1 MAENR
6 TRSELREAK
15 KKNKKSQTKGNHTL
29 FKKVLIAVLI
39 LGVVGLVAG
48 GVTFFAI
55 VKDAP
60 PLDEALLK
68 DGASSKLY
76 DKDGNKF
83 AEVGIEK
90 RTNVTYQEIPKVM
103 EHAILA
109 VEDVRFYEHN
119 GIDVKRLVGA
129 VIANVK
135 EGFGAEGASTITQ
148 QVVKNSFLSPEKTIE
163 RKLQEQWLAI
173 RLEQKYSK
181 EQIFEMYVNKI
192 YLSSVPSYGQVY
204 GVSTAAEAYYGK
216 KLNELEL
223 HEAALIAGMPQSP
236 NNYNPFKHPEA
247 AEKRRNIVLNLMA
260 KHGFISKEDAEK
272 AKKIPVQESLVQTKK
287 DPNPYDDFIDQV
299 IKEVSELGD
308 VDISTA
314 GLEIHTTLD
323 PAAQT
328 HVEKVLESNEIV
340 NFPETE
346 IQAGIV
352 LLDTQTGEI
361 RAIGGGRNGDVARG
375 FNFATATK
383 RQPGSTIKPI
393 LDYGPA
399 IEHLQWSTY
408 QQIVDEPYKYASGQS
423 VRNHDGK
430 FKGQMSIRDALADS
444 RNIPAIK
451 TMKEVGA
458 ESAGKFAEKLG
469 IDIEGNV
476 QESYAIGGFNGVSPM
491 DLAGAF
497 SAFGNRGQYNKPHTV
512 TKVVFMDD
520 TEIDLKPE
528 PVKAMKE
535 STAFMVTDMMR
546 SVVTSGTGR
555 SASVSGL
562 PIAGKTGTT
571 NFDAKTKEQ
580 YNIKPGGVPDI
591 WFAGYTPLY
600 TAAVWTGY
608 EKTTEENYILSSKEK
623 GLAKEIF
630 RTVMEE
636 VSKGK
641 DTPDFKKP
649 SSVVLVGVEKGSNPP
664 KLPSEFTPKDQIVK
678 EYFIKGTE
686 PTEVSETYNKLD
698 AVSGLTV
705 NYDNVKNEITLK
717 WDYPEDKRE
726 GIVFEVQYS
735 VDEGPFQ
742 PLRTIKELGI
752 IMENAIPEAIYTFT
766 VTAHRED
773 DPENRSDPA
782 KITITIPAKIEDEI
796 DIIPGEDDEDD
807 DGDGGDG
814 EDGNGNGNGS
824 GQGIGIGI
832 GLPKGKNN
840 N

>member
-1 MAENR
+1 MI
-6 TRSELREAK
+6 
-15 KKNKKSQTKGNHTL
+15 
-29 FKKVLIAVLI
+29 V
-39 LGVVGLVAG
+39 G

-83 AEVGIEK
+83 AEVGLEK
-90 RTNVTYQEIPKVM
+90 RTHVTFQEIPKVM
-103 EHAILA
+103 EHAIIA

-119 GIDVKRLVGA
+119 GIDVRRLIGA
-129 VIANVK
+129 VIANVQD
-135 EGFGAEGASTITQ
+135 GFGAEGASTITQ
-148 QVVKNSFLSPEKTIE
+148 QVVKNSFLTPEKTIE

-181 EQIFEMYVNKI
+181 EQILEMYVNKI
-192 YLSSVPSYGQVY
+192 YLSKVNSYGHVY
-204 GVSTAAEAYYGK
+204 GVATAAEAYYGK

-236 NNYNPFKHPEA
+236 NNYNPFNHPEA
-247 AEKRRNIVLNLMA
+247 AEKRRNIVLTLMA

-272 AKKIPVQESLVQTKK
+272 AKKIPVQESLVQTTK
-287 DPNPYDDFIDQV
+287 DPNPYDAFIDQV

-308 VDISTA
+308 IDISTA

-340 NFPETE
+340 QFPETE

-361 RAIGGGRNGDVARG
+361 RAIGGGRNSEVARG
-375 FNFATATK
+375 FNFATAGK

-399 IEHLQWSTY
+399 IEHLQWPTY
-408 QQIVDEPYKYASGQS
+408 QQIVDEPFKYASGQS

-430 FKGQMSIRDALADS
+430 FKGQMSIREALADS

-451 TMKEVGA
+451 AMKEVGP
-458 ESAGKFAEKLG
+458 ERAGEFAEKLG
-469 IDIEGNV
+469 ITFNGAV
-476 QESYAIGGFNGVSPM
+476 QESYAIGGFDGVSPM
-491 DLAGAF
+491 QLAGAF

-520 TEIDLKPE
+520 TEVSLKPE

-535 STAFMVTDMMR
+535 STAFMVTDMMKT
-546 SVVTSGTGR
+546 VVTSGTGR
-555 SASVSGL
+555 SAAVSGL

-571 NFDAKTKEQ
+571 NFDAKTKEK
-580 YNIKPGGVPDI
+580 YNIKSGGVPDI

-608 EKTTEENYILSSKEK
+608 EKTSESNYILSSKEK
-623 GLAKEIF
+623 ALAKEIF
-630 RTVMEE
+630 KSVMQE
-636 VSKGK
+636 VSKDK
-641 DTPDFKKP
+641 ETPDFKKP
-649 SSVVLVGVEKGSNPP
+649 SSVVLVEVEKGSNPP

-686 PTEVSETYNKLD
+686 PSEVSETYNKLD
-698 AVSGLTV
+698 AVNGLTI
-705 NYDNVKNEITLK
+705 NYDNEKNEVSLK
-717 WDYPEDKRE
+717 WNYPEDKRE
-726 GIVFEVQYS
+726 GTVYEVQVS
-735 VDEGPFQ
+735 VDEGPFK
-742 PLRTIKELGI
+742 PIGTVKELAFT
-752 IMENAIPEAIYTFT
+752 MKDAIPEALYTFT
-766 VTAHRED
+766 VTAHREED
-773 DPENRSDPA
+773 AENRSDPA
-782 KITITIPAKIEDEI
+782 QITITIPAKIEDEI
-796 DIIPGEDDEDD
+796 DIIPGDDDEDDEDD
-807 DGDGGDG
+807 ENSD
-814 EDGNGNGNGS
+814 EDAGNGNGEDGGGNGS
-824 GQGIGIGI
+824 ENGNGNTNSGNGQGNGR
-832 GLPKGKNN
+832 
-840 N
+840 